1 MASFYLSEVF
11 VIRPPK
17 ELLFKG
23 EIIAVFQKKLALVS
37 LKKQNFIW
45 IIFRTQCN
53 HSKIYME
60 E

>member
-37 LKKQNFIW
+37 LKKQNFIK
-45 IIFRTQCN
+45 CN
-53 HSKIYME
+53 FQHKGLFLSLFMGN
-60 E
+60 